1 EKDEGAGPGAVG
13 EVGQMEH
20 WPMPPS
26 APLRQDEIT
35 PDEPAAIAAASAPR
49 GRRNNQPHEEAFKYL
64 SPSHEELDGIFD
76 FYQLSSRFP
85 RDRFMVRNALGNPV
99 KAIYYTTALA
109 KDILTKNEGRGM
121 KFVHSGVKMFVKQD
135 AQGQDI
141 CRWRLQS
148 EGLPIVEGWAGENR
162 IIRCYKQQTLRKLLI
177 EMFPR
182 VSGEHWKELG
192 EIGEKARDIGMGCC
206 ILRVEPST
214 QEDGFAERLTLPL
227 WRSISS
233 LNLMLP
239 KEERRAM
246 LLRLFKDESPLIDHS
261 QQPNRKNAPATSDPT
276 VSATAAPETVVDS
289 DGGVALNDTD
299 ADMEDADATAPVG
312 ASGVGTEEDAM
323 ATEDAL
329 RAQQQTI
336 ADEDQAVAAAPERE
350 GETDEANTTV

>member
-1 EKDEGAGPGAVG
+1 
-13 EVGQMEH
+13 
-20 WPMPPS
+20 
-26 APLRQDEIT
+26 
-35 PDEPAAIAAASAPR
+35 
-49 GRRNNQPHEEAFKYL
+49 
-64 SPSHEELDGIFD
+64 
-76 FYQLSSRFP
+76 
-85 RDRFMVRNALGNPV
+85 
-99 KAIYYTTALA
+99 
-109 KDILTKNEGRGM
+109 M

-214 QEDGFAERLTLPL
+214 QEDGFSERLTLPL

-276 VSATAAPETVVDS
+276 VSATSAPETVVDS

-336 ADEDQAVAAAPERE
+336 ADDDQAVAAAPERE
-350 GETDEANTTV
+350 GEPDEANTTV